1 MKFNKVNFDDD
12 LSEMDDDELTEL
24 VDQYQKAQETNV
36 AEFKQVKE
44 TAADLVDADD
54 SASFEDLFGEV
65 RDFTDAKDELV
76 EEVKDFDAFN
86 DSPVS
91 ESELEDA
98 AFSKVREWHAYFA
111 AAEAA
116 PEDDDDGEFD
126 DMGKRGETGG
136 DEEEADKTFANKHL
150 SGMAGFQRKQ

>member
-1 MKFNKVNFDDD
+1 MKFNKVNFDGD

-36 AEFKQVKE
+36 AEFKQAKE
-44 TAADLVDADD
+44 AMAELVDADENAD
-54 SASFEDLFGEV
+54 FEDIFGEV
-65 RDFTDAKDELV
+65 QDFTDAKDELV
-76 EEVKDFDAFN
+76 DEVKEFDAFA
-86 DSPVS
+86 DSPVT

-116 PEDDDDGEFD
+116 PEDDDGEFD

-136 DEEEADKTFANKHL
+136 DEEEADKAFANEHL
-150 SGMAGFQRKQ
+150 SGMAGFQHTQ

>member
-1 MKFNKVNFDDD
+1 MKFNKVNFDGD
-12 LSEMDDDELTEL
+12 LSEMDEDRLTEL
-24 VDQYQKAQETNV
+24 VQQYQKAQETNV

-44 TAADLVDADD
+44 TVADLVDADD
-54 SASFEDLFGEV
+54 SANFEDLFGEV

-86 DSPVS
+86 ESPVS

-116 PEDDDDGEFD
+116 PEDDDGEFD

-136 DEEEADKTFANKHL
+136 DEEEADRQFAEKHL

>member
-44 TAADLVDADD
+44 TVADLVDADD
-54 SASFEDLFGEV
+54 SANFEDLFGEV

-86 DSPVS
+86 ESPVS

-111 AAEAA
+111 EAEAA
-116 PEDDDDGEFD
+116 PEDDDGEFD

-136 DEEEADKTFANKHL
+136 DEEEAERQFAEKHL
-150 SGMAGFQRKQ
+150 NGMAGFQRKQ

>member
-1 MKFNKVNFDDD
+1 MKFNKVNFDGD

-36 AEFKQVKE
+36 AEFKQAKE
-44 TAADLVDADD
+44 AMAELVDADENAD
-54 SASFEDLFGEV
+54 FEDIFGEV
-65 RDFTDAKDELV
+65 QDFTDAKDELV
-76 EEVKDFDAFN
+76 DEVKEFDAFA

-116 PEDDDDGEFD
+116 PEDDDGEFD

-136 DEEEADKTFANKHL
+136 DEEEADRQFAKKHL
-150 SGMAGFQRKQ
+150 NGMAGFQRKQ

>member
-1 MKFNKVNFDDD
+1 MKFNKVNFDGD

-36 AEFKQVKE
+36 AEFKQAKE
-44 TAADLVDADD
+44 AMAELVDADENAD
-54 SASFEDLFGEV
+54 FEDIFGEV
-65 RDFTDAKDELV
+65 QDFTDAKDELV
-76 EEVKDFDAFN
+76 DEVKEFDAFA
-86 DSPVS
+86 DSPVT

-116 PEDDDDGEFD
+116 PEDDDGEFD

-136 DEEEADKTFANKHL
+136 DEEEADKAFADKHL
-150 SGMAGFQRKQ
+150 NGMAGFQRKQ

>member
-1 MKFNKVNFDDD
+1 MKFNKVNFDGD

-36 AEFKQVKE
+36 AEFKQAKE
-44 TAADLVDADD
+44 AMAELVDADENAD
-54 SASFEDLFGEV
+54 FEDIFGEV
-65 RDFTDAKDELV
+65 QDFTDAKDELV
-76 EEVKDFDAFN
+76 DEVKEFDAFA

-116 PEDDDDGEFD
+116 PEDDDGEFD

-136 DEEEADKTFANKHL
+136 DEEEAERQFAEKHL

>member
-1 MKFNKVNFDDD
+1 MKFNKVNFDGD

-36 AEFKQVKE
+36 AEFKQAKE
-44 TAADLVDADD
+44 AMAELVDADENAD
-54 SASFEDLFGEV
+54 FEDIFGEV
-65 RDFTDAKDELV
+65 QDFTDAKDELV
-76 EEVKDFDAFN
+76 DEVKEFDAFA
-86 DSPVS
+86 DSPVT

-116 PEDDDDGEFD
+116 PEDDDGEFD
-126 DMGKRGETGG
+126 DMGKRGETDG
-136 DEEEADKTFANKHL
+136 DEEEAERQFAEKHL